1 MGLFDF
7 FKKTSKSDVDIYYEE
22 RNNQPNNQGFDNQQF
37 SYATNDNS
45 GYGFSII
52 VDDVF
57 CITRKGTVITG
68 CIKSGSICTGDTV
81 TLQRVDGTSRDV
93 VVAGIEQFRKVLD
106 VAHAGE
112 NVGILLRDILKSDI
126 GRGDMLVK

>member
-7 FKKTSKSDVDIYYEE
+7 FKKSSKSDVEIYYEE
-22 RNNQPNNQGFDNQQF
+22 RNNHPNNQGFNNQQF
-37 SYATNDNS
+37 NYPTNDNS

-57 CITRKGTVITG
+57 SITRKGTVITG
-68 CIKSGSICTGDTV
+68 CIKSGTICTGDTV
-81 TLQRVDGTSRDV
+81 TLQRVDGTSRNV
-93 VVAGIEQFRKVLD
+93 VVTGIEQYRKVLD

-112 NVGILLRDILKSDI
+112 YVGILLRDILKSDI
-126 GRGDMLVK
+126 SKGDMLVK

>member
-7 FKKTSKSDVDIYYEE
+7 FKKSSKSDVEIYYEE
-22 RNNQPNNQGFDNQQF
+22 RNNHLNNPEINNQQF

-45 GYGFSII
+45 GYSFSII
-52 VDDVF
+52 VEDVF
-57 CITRKGTVITG
+57 SITRKGTVITG